1 MCGGSRSPAASAL
14 ALVALLIACRDPQ
27 KDKAQA
33 AARDAKAR
41 TSELEATLRAAN
53 IELPPAGE
61 APKPL
66 PDAHTLVMV
75 SRDKIWV
82 DDSMVVRLDP
92 ARAAT
97 DGVDARYVRP
107 GTMVIVPLDTAV
119 RAQKDLADRRKAAA
133 NAVIAA
139 SADAPRY
146 VLDEVVATMADVKVD
161 GTYRLVRLP
170 DRTLGV
176 QPMTQ

>member
-1 MCGGSRSPAASAL
+1 
-14 ALVALLIACRDPQ
+14 
-27 KDKAQA
+27 
-33 AARDAKAR
+33 
-41 TSELEATLRAAN
+41 
-53 IELPPAGE
+53 
-61 APKPL
+61 
-66 PDAHTLVMV
+66 
-75 SRDKIWV
+75 
-82 DDSMVVRLDP
+82 MVVRLDP

-139 SADAPRY
+139 SADAPRH